1 MASKKTC
8 AICMADGFETIE
20 GLAPLDVMTRAGV
33 EVDTIACT
41 GDTGQVA
48 TSNGVLVSC
57 TAQLGARD
65 LSAYDLVVIPGGV
78 GGVDN
83 LRQCPLVTDEI
94 ARRMNAGEL
103 LGAICAGPMLLAEQH
118 LLDGRT
124 ATCYPGC
131 DVDFPAG
138 VRPEKNGVYT
148 DKNLITGSGP
158 AFAVP
163 FGLALTTALL
173 GPEAAQSVASAMLV
187 D

>member
-1 MASKKTC
+1 MAPKKTC

-20 GLAPLDVMTRAGV
+20 GLAPLDVMARAGI

-41 GDTGQVA
+41 GDTGQVTTA
-48 TSNGVLVSC
+48 QGAPIQC
-57 TAQLGARD
+57 TAQLGARE
-65 LSAYDLVVIPGGV
+65 LSAYDWVVIPGGM
-78 GGVDN
+78 GGVNN
-83 LRQCPLVTDEI
+83 LRQCPLVMDEI
-94 ARRMNAGEL
+94 ARRMKEGEL

-131 DVDFPAG
+131 DTDFPAG

-163 FGLALTTALL
+163 FGLALTAALL
-173 GPEAAQSVASAMLV
+173 GTEAAQTVAVAMLV